1 MFDSDTWQEIIETV
15 RANKLRTALT
25 AFGVFWG
32 ILMLLLMLGSGNGL
46 ENGVTRNMS
55 GFATNAVYVWGQRTT
70 LPHEGLL
77 PGRWVQ
83 YDNRDVQAI
92 RQQIDGIEH
101 MAPRNQLGGFRG
113 SNTVSRGDQSSSFSV
128 MGDYPQLRYV
138 EPMQVV
144 SGRFINEL
152 DIIDKRKVAIIGT
165 RVQELLFAPGEDPIG
180 DAIKINGVYFQVIG
194 TFTTRQTGDRGE
206 RAAQT
211 IYVPFTTFQ
220 QAFNYGDRVG
230 WFAITAQPHM
240 DVSKMEKD
248 IRALLAARHK
258 ISPQDEQAIG
268 SFNAKEEFGK
278 VQTMFTGIR
287 MFIWIVGAFT
297 LLSGVIGVSNIMLIS
312 VKERTKEIGVRK
324 ALGATPSSIV
334 STVVQESVVLTSLS
348 GYMGVV
354 VGVAILEALNRLNI
368 ESDSFTN
375 PHVNLSVALVA
386 TATLIVT
393 GAIAGIIPAW
403 HAASIKPV
411 EALRAE

>member
-46 ENGVTRNMS
+46 ENGVIRNMS

-70 LPHEGLL
+70 LPHAGLL

-83 YDNRDVQAI
+83 YDNRDVDAI
-92 RQQIDGIEH
+92 RQQVEGIEH

-138 EPMQVV
+138 EPMEVV

-152 DIIDKRKVAIIGT
+152 DITDKRKVAIIGK
-165 RVQELLFAPGEDPIG
+165 RVQEILFSPGEDPIG
-180 DAIKINGVYFQVIG
+180 DAIKINGVYFQIVG

-206 RAAQT
+206 RSAQT

-220 QAFNYGDRVG
+220 QAFNYGERVG
-230 WFAITAQPHM
+230 WFAVTAQPHM
-240 DVSKMEKD
+240 DVSEMENE

-268 SFNAKEEFGK
+268 SYNAKKDFDK
-278 VQTMFTGIR
+278 ARNMFTGIR

-297 LLSGVIGVSNIMLIS
+297 LLSGVVGVSNIMLIS
-312 VKERTKEIGVRK
+312 VKERTREIGVRK

-348 GYMGVV
+348 GYLGVV
-354 VGVAILEALNRLNI
+354 AGVAILEALNQLNI
-368 ESDSFTN
+368 ESDSFAN
-375 PHVNLSVALVA
+375 PHVSLSVALVA